1 MIPARDFQ
9 KVGES
14 LRVGQ
19 STRVQHTCGPGN
31 VLKVERKE
39 DGIHAW
45 CFRCCEDGWLPIR
58 MSLEER
64 IARLT
69 GARTADT
76 AARSSLTL
84 PTPQVTDPQLWPVYA
99 SVWLYKAG
107 LSNYEIEH
115 RGIYFNPVMD
125 RVIIPVY
132 SEGKLVYWQA
142 RGFDR
147 DRPKYINPQVNRSE
161 YVYKA
166 GKGDELVLTED
177 ILSATRFANITE
189 AWSLMGVNLTD
200 SVLLQLIKDGRPV
213 TVALDPDPP
222 GIAGGLSVFN
232 KLQSVGIRARNITHA
247 LPMDPKLMTLEDL
260 KWMMTTNA

>member
-1 MIPARDFQ
+1 MLPAQDFR
-9 KVGES
+9 KIGES

-19 STRVQHTCGPGN
+19 STRAAHSCGPGR

-45 CFRCCEDGWLPIR
+45 CFRCCEDGWIPIR

-76 AARSSLTL
+76 AARSRLSLPEPREL
-84 PTPQVTDPQLWPVYA
+84 NPQLWPAYA

-107 LSNYEIEH
+107 LSNWEIEH
-115 RGIYFNPVMD
+115 RGIYFNQVMD

-132 SEGKLVYWQA
+132 SDGKLVYWQG
-142 RGFDR
+142 RGFDK
-147 DRPKYINPQVNRSE
+147 DRPKYINPQVDRSSLM
-161 YVYKA
+161 YKTGA
-166 GKGDELVLTED
+166 GDVLVLTED
-177 ILSATRFANITE
+177 ILSACRVSQVTE

-200 SVLLQLIKDGRPV
+200 AMLIQIMKANKKV
-213 TVALDPDPP
+213 VVALDPDPP
-222 GIAGGLSVFN
+222 GIAGGLAVFN
-232 KLQSVGIRARNITHA
+232 KLQSVGVPCVNVTHE
-247 LPMDPKLMTLEDL
+247 LPMDPKLMTVEEL
-260 KWMMTTNA
+260 KWNLMK